1 MSKLTLSFQPRK
13 YWKSFS
19 VATRGAWVTASLTA
33 SSLIALSGCVLD
45 NTSMKNPEKIL
56 TPNMNMVLT
65 INSDYKT
72 GSYSAFGIDSTFILK
87 DLAPIYSDA
96 VVRYLGG
103 DDIFILNRMGRD
115 NLQMVNRYNLKTV
128 QQVAFPALSNPQD
141 IALKDSLIYVAFFG
155 TAKIGIYRQSDGSAQ
170 GEIDLTNYA
179 DTADHLPET
188 TKLQFIGNSLYAL
201 LANLNTKPANWVPLQ
216 AKLVKIDVVAKVVTN
231 SINLPFGNPASLSH
245 DPVSNKLYIPCR
257 GILLDANYLAVLD
270 GGIVGVDLSKFALA
284 ETLATEVNLGGSLNS
299 ALYNQGHLLMDL
311 SDSGAVP
318 GESLISITISTGKA
332 MVWGKLGAYE
342 FGGMDIDTAS
352 NSLFVGDSKQ
362 GLRIFNLATGKENAN
377 SKQSLS
383 SLPIRDLAVI
393 R

>member
-1 MSKLTLSFQPRK
+1 
-13 YWKSFS
+13 
-19 VATRGAWVTASLTA
+19 
-33 SSLIALSGCVLD
+33 
-45 NTSMKNPEKIL
+45 
-56 TPNMNMVLT
+56 
-65 INSDYKT
+65 
-72 GSYSAFGIDSTFILK
+72 
-87 DLAPIYSDA
+87 
-96 VVRYLGG
+96 
-103 DDIFILNRMGRD
+103 
-115 NLQMVNRYNLKTV
+115 
-128 QQVAFPALSNPQD
+128 
-141 IALKDSLIYVAFFG
+141 
-155 TAKIGIYRQSDGSAQ
+155 
-170 GEIDLTNYA
+170 
-179 DTADHLPET
+179 
-188 TKLQFIGNSLYAL
+188 
-201 LANLNTKPANWVPLQ
+201 
-216 AKLVKIDVVAKVVTN
+216 
-231 SINLPFGNPASLSH
+231 
-245 DPVSNKLYIPCR
+245 
-257 GILLDANYLAVLD
+257 LDANYLAVLD